1 VSDLGPILF
10 LVAVLVVLT
19 TPQTEAPSPRTPPAI
34 EARFSPGGHCAATVV
49 AELGQA
55 RREVRVL
62 AYSFTSEPIARA
74 LVDAHARGVDV
85 RAVLDGGNRTDRHS
99 QAKTL
104 EAAGVPVAYDDR
116 EPIMHEKVIVIDGAT
131 VLTGSYNY
139 SAQAERNAEDLV
151 TIRDADLA
159 VRFAAEFVRHE
170 GHAEGR

>member
-1 VSDLGPILF
+1 MSDLGPVLF

-49 AELGQA
+49 TELAAA

-62 AYSFTSEPIARA
+62 AYSFTSEPIAAA

-99 QAKTL
+99 QAQVL

-116 EPIMHEKVIVIDGAT
+116 EPIMHMKVIVIDGTT

-139 SAQAERNAEDLV
+139 SLQAERNAEDLITV
-151 TIRDADLA
+151 RDPDLA
-159 VRFAAEFVRHE
+159 GRFLAEFARHQ
-170 GHAEGR
+170 GHAGPR